1 MNITRKSFLSLAS
14 LAMLFAAGCTANTD
28 EQPQDTSAATS
39 PEPAVNLSEFKALEL
54 RRDGWKFDKVHN
66 CFYQLAVPYCLH
78 PASKTYGSLS
88 IYVPGT
94 YFLAKK
100 KGDSW
105 QCTTREDAQLG
116 DYTPQTAPIVMP
128 LNSAFFT
135 PQACPNVYEYEG
147 MRRYLQAGMIYVYP
161 GFRGR
166 SSGFES
172 DKKEVFSG
180 GAPWGIVDL
189 KSAIRFLRYNSSV
202 LPANTD
208 NIFTLS
214 YGAGAT
220 MSSVLGASGD
230 SELYSTYLKKV
241 GAATHDGQG
250 KTISDKIA
258 GCALWC
264 PLLDADL
271 GNCAYEWM
279 MGQFVTDESRKTNSF
294 KKQLSLDL
302 AQEYA
307 LRLNEL
313 GLCDDQNERLLLSK
327 LDDGSYCDGSYYN
340 YVMKTLTDAATNFIT
355 HTQFPYIQ
363 TPSRLIE
370 PSFPGNLNQKQEKS
384 SAKGQPSAESS
395 QDASAKKKDDK
406 TQTSEGAQASE
417 QPSSGVSKVQGISY
431 ETPASYLAALNSD
444 TRWITFSSS
453 KGTVSISNLWDF
465 VKHYKV
471 PNKAVCAF
479 DALDKSTPSNQLF
492 GIDNESTLHFDAHIA
507 HVLTEHQDAYKKDST
522 FDPKLVDAFN
532 QDLEKKDALG
542 STQQIRINALNP
554 LYNLCGSSEGF
565 GKAQV
570 APFWRINTGL
580 MQQASPLTT
589 ELNLVAALKHY
600 DGVKDVQFTPVWD
613 KGFELAEIKGHP
625 QDNAIQ
631 WIGVCVKQLVSL
643 QEQQKQKAEE
653 QDQNADQDD
662 SDQSDS

>member
-14 LAMLFAAGCTANTD
+14 CALLFATGCTGQTED
-28 EQPQDTSAATS
+28 QSQDTSSSES
-39 PEPAVNLSEFKALEL
+39 PEPALNLSEFKALEL
-54 RRDGWKFDKVHN
+54 KRDGWKFDKVNN
-66 CFYQLAVPYCLH
+66 CFYQLGIPYCLH

-94 YFLAKK
+94 YFLAKQ

-105 QCTTREDAQLG
+105 QCTTRDDAQLG
-116 DYTPQTAPIVMP
+116 GYTPQTAPIVMP

-147 MRRYLQAGMIYVYP
+147 MRRYLQAGMIYVYA

-172 DKKEVFSG
+172 DKKEMFSG
-180 GAPWGIVDL
+180 GAPWSVVDL
-189 KSAIRFLRYNSSV
+189 KSAIRFLRYNASA

-220 MSSVLGASGD
+220 ISSVLGSSGD
-230 SELYSTYLKKV
+230 SDLYTSYLKKV
-241 GAATHDGQG
+241 GAATHDSKGN
-250 KTISDKIA
+250 TISDKIA

-264 PLLDADL
+264 PLLDAEL
-271 GNCAYEWM
+271 GDCAYEWM
-279 MGQFVTDESRKTNSF
+279 MGQFVTDESRKANSF
-294 KKQLSLDL
+294 KKQLSSDL

-307 LRLNEL
+307 ARLNEL
-313 GLCDDQNERLLLSK
+313 GLCDNQNERLLLSK

-340 YVMKTLTDAATNFIT
+340 YVMKTLTDAATDFIT
-355 HTQFPYIQ
+355 HTQFPYVQ
-363 TPSRLIE
+363 TPSRLME
-370 PSFPGNLNQKQEKS
+370 PAFPGNLNEKCVSSTTKEPESSSS
-384 SAKGQPSAESS
+384 SA
-395 QDASAKKKDDK
+395 QDGSKQKLSEDPTASDK
-406 TQTSEGAQASE
+406 TST
-417 QPSSGVSKVQGISY
+417 GVSKVQGTSY
-431 ETPASYLAALNSD
+431 ETPSSYLASLNSD
-444 TRWITFSSS
+444 TRWITYSSS
-453 KGTVSISNLWDF
+453 KGTVTISNLWEF
-465 VKHYKV
+465 VKHCKI

-492 GIDNESTLHFDAHIA
+492 GVDNESTLHFDAHVA
-507 HVLTEHQDAYKKDST
+507 HLLAEHQDAYKKDSA
-522 FDPKLVDAFN
+522 FDTKLVDAYRN
-532 QDLEKKDALG
+532 DLDKKDSLG
-542 STQQIRINALNP
+542 SSQQLRINALNP

-613 KGFELAEIKGHP
+613 KGFELAEVKGHP

-631 WIGVCVKQLVSL
+631 WVSTCIKQLSAL
-643 QEQQKQKAEE
+643 QEQKEQQE
-653 QDQNADQDD
+653 QDEQSQDD
-662 SDQSDS
+662 SSD